1 MRILSWL
8 LMLAGTV
15 LAHSVSAQE
24 SRPTVGIY
32 RMEDVAGSGRGDALS
47 AMIES
52 AIVSTNKFRVIE
64 REQMSRIN
72 VEDANVRGGRVTSNS
87 GRRRAQA
94 VEGVDYL
101 IYGTITALSGEAR
114 SDFGSSLLAGMLSG
128 ANNSNTNCGRM
139 RVTLALDIRIVDFDS
154 GEIKYVD
161 RINEVGQSGAQCG
174 GAAQFDPT
182 PLFRTAADRIA
193 GGLVT
198 TIYPIQVAAI
208 TPDGT
213 FVLNYGE
220 GTLTLR
226 QMMTVFQAGEP
237 IRDPAT
243 GDIIDNNETPLGL
256 ICVSEV
262 LPRSS
267 RATALT
273 TFAVQPPVGSHLRPS
288 SDTDR
293 ARFTQGD
300 GNRRRRGGG
309 RSC

>member
-1 MRILSWL
+1 MRILVSIIL
-8 LMLAGTV
+8 SGLAAV
-15 LAHSVSAQE
+15 ASPVFAQE
-24 SRPTVGIY
+24 SRPTVGVY
-32 RMEDVAGSGRGDALS
+32 RMDDVAQSGRAEALS

-64 REQMSRIN
+64 REQMSRIS
-72 VEDANVRGGRVTSNS
+72 VEDAQVRGGRVTSNS

-114 SDFGSSLLAGMLSG
+114 SDIGSSLLAGMLSG
-128 ANNSNTNCGRM
+128 RNNAAPSCSRM

-198 TIYPIQVAAI
+198 TLYPIQVAAV
-208 TPDGT
+208 TGDGT
-213 FVLNYGE
+213 MVLNYGE

-226 QMMTVFQAGEP
+226 QMLTVFQPGEP

-243 GDIIDNNETPLGL
+243 GDIIDNNDTPLGL

-262 LPRSS
+262 LPRSA

-273 TFAVQPPVGSHLRPS
+273 TFAAQPPVGAHLRPS
-288 SDTDR
+288 SETDR
-293 ARFTQGD
+293 TRFTQGD

>member
-1 MRILSWL
+1 MRILASIIL
-8 LMLAGTV
+8 CGLAA
-15 LAHSVSAQE
+15 LSSAAAAQE
-24 SRPTVGIY
+24 SRPTVGVY
-32 RMEDVAGSGRGDALS
+32 RMDDVAQSGRGEALS

-72 VEDANVRGGRVTSNS
+72 VEDARVRGGQVTSNS

-114 SDFGSSLLAGMLSG
+114 SDIGSSLLAGVLSG
-128 ANNSNTNCGRM
+128 SSNRNTNCGRM

-161 RINEVGQSGAQCG
+161 RINETGQSGAQCG
-174 GAAQFDPT
+174 GTAQFDPT

-198 TIYPIQVAAI
+198 TIYPIQVAAV
-208 TPDGT
+208 TGDGT

-226 QMMTVFQAGEP
+226 QMMTIFQRGEP
-237 IRDPAT
+237 ILDPAT
-243 GDIIDNNETPLGL
+243 GEVIDNNETPLGL

-262 LPRSS
+262 LPRSA

-273 TFAVQPPVGSHLRPS
+273 TFATQPPVGSHLRPS

-293 ARFTQGD
+293 QRFTQGS
-300 GNRRRRGGG
+300 GNRRRQGGG
-309 RSC
+309 RTC

>member
-1 MRILSWL
+1 M
-8 LMLAGTV
+8 
-15 LAHSVSAQE
+15 
-24 SRPTVGIY
+24 GIY
-32 RMEDVAGSGRGDALS
+32 RMDDVAGSGRGDALS

-101 IYGTITALSGEAR
+101 IYGTITALSGEQR
-114 SDFGSSLLAGMLSG
+114 GDLLGTLLAPG
-128 ANNSNTNCGRM
+128 AMTCQRM
-139 RVTLALDIRIVDFDS
+139 RVTLALDIRIVDYDS

-161 RINEVGQSGAQCG
+161 RINEVGQGGTQCG
-174 GAAQFDPT
+174 GPGGYDPT
-182 PLFRTAADRIA
+182 PLFRIAADKIA

-198 TIYPIQVAAI
+198 TIYPIQVAAV
-208 TPDGT
+208 TGDGT
-213 FVLNYGE
+213 MVLNYGE
-220 GTLTLR
+220 GTLSLR
-226 QMMTVFQAGEP
+226 QMMTVFQPGEP

-243 GDIIDNNETPLGL
+243 GDIIDNNDTPLGL
-256 ICVSEV
+256 VCVTEV
-262 LPRSS
+262 LPRSA

-273 TFAVQPPVGSHLRPS
+273 TFAVQPQVGAHLRAS
-288 SDTDR
+288 TETDR